1 MSREI
6 ANRIDYTVMCI
17 SSFAEKHS
25 IPLQK
30 SFLYLRQHGGLDFL
44 KEFYDV
50 EHLLSIDDAVN
61 DLTMLCYR
69 NGGELS

>member
-6 ANRIDYTVMCI
+6 ANKIDYTVMCI
-17 SSFAEKHS
+17 SSFANEHT

-30 SFLYLRQHGGLDFL
+30 SYLYLRQYGGLDFL

-50 EHLLSIDDAVN
+50 EHLLSIDDAVH
-61 DLTMLCYR
+61 DLTILCLR
-69 NGGELS
+69 NGGTLA